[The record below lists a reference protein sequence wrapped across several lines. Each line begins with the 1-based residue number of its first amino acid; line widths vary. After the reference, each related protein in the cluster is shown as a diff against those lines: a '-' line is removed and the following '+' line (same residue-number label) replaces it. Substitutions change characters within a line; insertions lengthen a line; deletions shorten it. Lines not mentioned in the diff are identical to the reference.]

1 MLSRRS
7 ELKPTEKKYNSSE
20 AVYLKLKA
28 MIDHLELFP
37 GTRITETEI
46 ATMLSVSRTPIR
58 EAFQRLHLE
67 GQLDIIPR
75 QGCFVRNID
84 IDLIND
90 FYDTRIILENRS
102 VELACDFMPVGLLNT
117 MLGEWNPDKLTD
129 DYDMH
134 IQTIRDQEEEFHINM
149 AAASGNPILGRYL
162 EDVNRNIRVVRW
174 LGFPDMEAIRDT
186 YEEHYELCQIVQ
198 SGNKRLAMSAMKKH
212 IQKSQ
217 KLSKKV
223 TLQQLAEKRSE
234 YLHQHRA

>member
-1 MLSRRS
+1 MSLRRS
-7 ELKPTEKKYNSSE
+7 ELKPIEKKYNSSE
-20 AVYLKLKA
+20 AVYLKLRE

-37 GTRITETEI
+37 GTRITETEM

-67 GQLDIIPR
+67 GQLDVIPR

-84 IDLIND
+84 IDLINN
-90 FYDTRIILENRS
+90 FYDTRIILENRAI
-102 VELACDFMPVGLLNT
+102 ELACDFMPVGQLNT
-117 MLGEWNPDKLTD
+117 MLEQWRPDKLTD
-129 DYDMH
+129 GYEAH
-134 IQTIRDQEEEFHINM
+134 IQTIRHLEEEFHLNM
-149 AAASGNPILGRYL
+149 AKASGNQILGRYL

-198 SGNKRLAMSAMKKH
+198 SGNKRLAISAMKKH

-234 YLHQHRA
+234 YLQLHRA